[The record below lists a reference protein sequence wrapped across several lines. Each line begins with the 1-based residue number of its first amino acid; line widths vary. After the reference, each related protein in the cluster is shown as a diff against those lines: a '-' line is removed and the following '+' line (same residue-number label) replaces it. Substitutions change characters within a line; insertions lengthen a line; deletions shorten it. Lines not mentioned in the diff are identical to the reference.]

1 MKLFRVLLYAVQEH
15 NFLKFAEICVTILD
29 DMLFFSVF
37 TVKPD
42 IFEIFRTF
50 SRYLEMQSGI
60 SVSIFR
66 RFFVIF
72 LSRPIPERENQRV
85 CSRQQV
91 VIL

>member
-1 MKLFRVLLYAVQEH
+1 M
-15 NFLKFAEICVTILD
+15 IC
-29 DMLFFSVF
+29 VF

-42 IFEIFRTF
+42 ICEIFRTF

-60 SVSIFR
+60 SVNIFR

-72 LSRPIPERENQRV
+72 LSTPIPESGENQRV